1 MPRPRN
7 SIAFGPQEDKEN
19 SEGGSLPN
27 SRKRSK
33 SLGGSDDITLPIPRK
48 RRMGGLSRIPTAPR
62 GILKSSYS
70 AADENHT
77 VIGVMQIAIKDQ
89 STQSKSS
96 SSHALSRRVSFA
108 PEATL
113 HTFELEREDTQSS
126 SSTSSTAASTP
137 RADRSGSL
145 PDLTACGRSPL
156 ANLRLY
162 NEPSPASPRYDNG
175 SRQLQRSTA
184 VVTTPPRGL
193 VRSATFNVDDEQD
206 DDEVEMEDATD
217 VFDDLFDA
225 TENLFRQQ
233 SKTPLLQLNSAAST
247 ASSFFSPLVA
257 RLQPAS
263 SPNSAARDEIGDN
276 GSDTEAMDITTAIG
290 SIDRPIVAAEN
301 DDSDEAT
308 MDVTNAV
315 GFIEEYVE
323 EKTMD
328 VTQAIGS
335 IRDPPINGAEEEE
348 DHTSVTMDVTKA
360 VGSIQEIPPHQ
371 DDDDT
376 EYTSTTMDVTKALGA
391 IHSAQ
396 PEADDTG
403 HASMAMAMDVTIAVG
418 TINIAIIDDE
428 AGGDE
433 DTRMEVTDMLH
444 SANGVAAQSATRNS
458 TEIKNSQPDQAL
470 VISRMS
476 SKLVSPP
483 LSARSLRR
491 TPSIGSGSGTET
503 PTRPQHPKELQFKAS
518 QVAET
523 ATGSPRSAEVLKL
536 RRSLL
541 ESDGP
546 TKGFDGRHLS
556 IGTPESQKLKSDINK
571 TLFTVS
577 TSSLQKRIQS
587 LTPKKAVR
595 SPIKLVAS
603 SAREQAIESLKSE
616 EQEALSNLYSPL
628 KAASMTSPTMST
640 TKKSIPLLSEIPAP
654 VMMKLEPF
662 VNSGNKTPL
671 RSHTPVVEQEEED
684 SYLPISLNEFLRMTS
699 IQFLEGLNTKR
710 RNTTFLQPSEVLSEL
725 TLSATVLSRQLH
737 CPMLELFEFS
747 CRELRKNI
755 EEGKDLLERL
765 EMSIMEENP
774 ELFRQYVCSS
784 LDGQAAFCAQ
794 LKIIKSYARLQSK
807 GVWYKWR
814 SKLLDGVMSSL
825 IKNTNALKDD
835 CAHLQTIEE
844 ELRPSLSD
852 IKSRHSTLKS
862 KLELLRRRK
871 SEVADC
877 DQEQLQ
883 TARHNLATVEL
894 DVSQK
899 MCTKRQIVH
908 QNELLSCSLNARLS
922 DIRACN
928 ESITISEKTIE
939 ENKGFNTAEIISTK
953 DELEW
958 IYKLFGWSLKN
969 LSQDTMVLCY
979 ENDLEVEVVL
989 RNLAIARI
997 STINADCSPVTEF
1010 FVNLL
1015 TSASNNRPLRQFLCD
1030 VSAIWRQKKYLRRE
1044 IELVSSHYIT
1054 EILLKDGT
1062 LAVKPEIFLQESRT
1076 KLKMEYRLSVEMTR
1090 PRPSVR
1096 CETKANVIY
1105 GKLDESELYKRLKW
1119 KLNECELGILQR
1131 NCDEISLCV

>member
-7 SIAFGPQEDKEN
+7 SIAFGSQEDKEN
-19 SEGGSLPN
+19 LGVGALLN

-48 RRMGGLSRIPTAPR
+48 RRIGAISRIPTAPR

-77 VIGVMQIAIKDQ
+77 VIGVMQVALKDQ

-96 SSHALSRRVSFA
+96 SSRTLSRRVSFA

-126 SSTSSTAASTP
+126 SSTSATTASTP
-137 RADRSGSL
+137 RADRSGS
-145 PDLTACGRSPL
+145 PNLTACGRSPL

-162 NEPSPASPRYDNG
+162 NEPSPASPHYDNG

-193 VRSATFNVDDEQD
+193 IRSATFDVDDEED

-217 VFDDLFDA
+217 IFDDLFDA
-225 TENLFRQQ
+225 DENLFLQQ
-233 SKTPLLQLNSAAST
+233 SQTVLLQSNTAAST
-247 ASSFFSPLVA
+247 AASFFSPLVA
-257 RLQPAS
+257 RLRPAS
-263 SPNSAARDEIGDN
+263 SPNAAARDDVRNN

-290 SIDRPIVAAEN
+290 SIHRPIEGTGN
-301 DDSDEAT
+301 DDCDEAT

-315 GFIEEYVE
+315 GFIEGYVE
-323 EKTMD
+323 EETMD
-328 VTQAIGS
+328 ITRAIGS
-335 IRDPPINGAEEEE
+335 IQDLPINGAEEEE
-348 DHTSVTMDVTKA
+348 DHSSVIMEVTKA
-360 VGSIQEIPPHQ
+360 VGSIQDIPPHQ

-376 EYTSTTMDVTKALGA
+376 EYTSATMDVTKAMGE

-396 PEADDTG
+396 PDEDDTG
-403 HASMAMAMDVTIAVG
+403 HASMAMDVTIAVG
-418 TINIAIIDDE
+418 TINIASIYDE
-428 AGGDE
+428 AGGNE
-433 DTRMEVTDMLH
+433 DIPMEVTDMLP
-444 SANGVAAQSATRNS
+444 SANSVGFQSATLNS
-458 TEIKNSQPDQAL
+458 PEITNSQTNQAF
-470 VISRMS
+470 VTSSMS
-476 SKLVSPP
+476 PKLVSPS

-491 TPSIGSGSGTET
+491 TSSIGSGQGTET
-503 PTRPQHPKELQFKAS
+503 PTRPQHPQVLQFKAS
-518 QVAET
+518 QVVDTPIA
-523 ATGSPRSAEVLKL
+523 SPRSAELLKL

-541 ESDGP
+541 ESEGL
-546 TKGFDGRHLS
+546 TRGFDGRHLS

-595 SPIKLVAS
+595 SPIKLPVS
-603 SAREQAIESLKSE
+603 SARKQAIESLKSE
-616 EQEALSNLYSPL
+616 EQEALSKIYSPL
-628 KAASMTSPTMST
+628 KAASLTSPTMST
-640 TKKSIPLLSEIPAP
+640 MKKSIKFLSDIPAP
-654 VMMKLEPF
+654 VMMKLDPL
-662 VNSGNKTPL
+662 VDSGDKTPL
-671 RSHTPVVEQEEED
+671 RSHAPVVEPEEED

-710 RNTTFLQPSEVLSEL
+710 RNTTFLQPSETLLEP
-725 TLSATVLSRQLH
+725 TLSVTVLSRQLH

-765 EMSIMEENP
+765 ETSIMEENP

-794 LKIIKSYARLQSK
+794 FKVIKSYARLQSK

-814 SKLLDGVMSSL
+814 SKLLDGIMSSL

-835 CAHLQTIEE
+835 CANLKTIEE
-844 ELRPSLSD
+844 SLRPSLSD

-862 KLELLRRRK
+862 KLELLRKRK

-877 DQEQLQ
+877 DQEQLE
-883 TARHNLATVEL
+883 TARHNLAIVEL
-894 DVSQK
+894 DVSRK

-908 QNELLSCSLNARLS
+908 ENEILSCSLNARLS
-922 DIRACN
+922 DIRARN

-939 ENKGFNTAEIISTK
+939 ENKGVNTAEIISTK

-958 IYKLFGWSLKN
+958 IYKLFGWTLKN
-969 LSQDTMVLCY
+969 INQDAIVLCH
-979 ENDLEVEVVL
+979 ENDLEIEVAL
-989 RNLAIARI
+989 CNLSIARI
-997 STINADCSPVTEF
+997 SIINADTSPLTEF

-1015 TSASNNRPLRQFLCD
+1015 TCASNNRPLSQFMRD
-1030 VSAIWRQKKYLRRE
+1030 VSAIWHQKKYLRRE
-1044 IELVSSHYIT
+1044 IELVASHYIT
-1054 EILLKDGT
+1054 EIRLQDGT
-1062 LAVKPEIFLQESRT
+1062 LAVKPEIFLQQSRT
-1076 KLKMEYRLSVEMTR
+1076 KLKLEYRLFAEMTR
-1090 PRPSVR
+1090 PYPSIR
-1096 CETKANVIY
+1096 CEAKANVVY
-1105 GKLDESELYKRLKW
+1105 GKIDETELYKRLKCQ
-1119 KLNECELGILQR
+1119 LNACELGILQR

>member
-19 SEGGSLPN
+19 LGGGVLLN

-48 RRMGGLSRIPTAPR
+48 RRMGGPSRIPTAPR

-70 AADENHT
+70 GADENHT
-77 VIGVMQIAIKDQ
+77 VIGVMHVALKDH

-96 SSHALSRRVSFA
+96 SSHTLSRRVSFA

-126 SSTSSTAASTP
+126 SSTSTTAASTP
-137 RADRSGSL
+137 RADGSES
-145 PDLTACGRSPL
+145 PNMTACGRSPL

-162 NEPSPASPRYDNG
+162 NEPSPASTRYDNG
-175 SRQLQRSTA
+175 SRQLQRST

-193 VRSATFNVDDEQD
+193 IRSATFAADDED

-225 TENLFRQQ
+225 NENLYLQQ
-233 SKTPLLQLNSAAST
+233 SQTALLQSNSAAST

-257 RLQPAS
+257 RLRPAS
-263 SPNSAARDEIGDN
+263 SPNAAARDDAGN
-276 GSDTEAMDITTAIG
+276 NVSDTEAMDITTAIG
-290 SIDRPIVAAEN
+290 RIHRPIVAAEN

-315 GFIEEYVE
+315 GSIEEYVE

-328 VTQAIGS
+328 ITRAIGS
-335 IRDPPINGAEEEE
+335 IQDLPDNGVEEEE
-348 DHTSVTMDVTKA
+348 DHTSLTMDVTKA
-360 VGSIQEIPPHQ
+360 LGSIQEIPPHQ
-371 DDDDT
+371 NDDDT
-376 EYTSTTMDVTKALGA
+376 EYTSATMDISKAIGA

-396 PEADDTG
+396 PEEDDTG
-403 HASMAMAMDVTIAVG
+403 HASMAMDVTMAVG
-418 TINIAIIDDE
+418 TINIASIDDE
-428 AGGDE
+428 GGGNE
-433 DTRMEVTDMLH
+433 DTPMKVTDMLS
-444 SANGVAAQSATRNS
+444 SANRVVSQSPTINS
-458 TEIKNSQPDQAL
+458 PEIANSRPGQASFTCI
-470 VISRMS
+470 ISP
-476 SKLVSPP
+476 KLVSPP

-491 TPSIGSGSGTET
+491 TPSIGCSSGTET
-503 PTRPQHPKELQFKAS
+503 PTRPQHSQVLQCKAS
-518 QVAET
+518 QVVET
-523 ATGSPRSAEVLKL
+523 PTGSPRSAEVLKL

-541 ESDGP
+541 ESEG
-546 TKGFDGRHLS
+546 TRRGFDGRHLS

-595 SPIKLVAS
+595 SPIKLPAS
-603 SAREQAIESLKSE
+603 SARKQAIESLKYE
-616 EQEALSNLYSPL
+616 EQEALSKIYSPL
-628 KAASMTSPTMST
+628 KSTSLISPTTST
-640 TKKSIPLLSEIPAP
+640 TKKSIKFLSDIPAP
-654 VMMKLEPF
+654 VMMKLEPL
-662 VNSGNKTPL
+662 VDSGDKTPL
-671 RSHTPVVEQEEED
+671 RSHAPIVEPEEEN

-710 RNTTFLQPSEVLSEL
+710 RNTTFLQPSEALSEP

-737 CPMLELFEFS
+737 CPLLELFEFS

-755 EEGKDLLERL
+755 EEGKDLFDRL
-765 EMSIMEENP
+765 ETSIMEENP

-794 LKIIKSYARLQSK
+794 FKVIKSYARVQSK

-814 SKLLDGVMSSL
+814 SKLLDGIMSSL
-825 IKNTNALKDD
+825 VKNTDALKDD
-835 CAHLQTIEE
+835 CANLKTIEE
-844 ELRPSLSD
+844 ALRPSLSD

-862 KLELLRRRK
+862 KLELLRKRK

-877 DQEQLQ
+877 DQEQLE

-894 DVSQK
+894 DVSRK

-908 QNELLSCSLNARLS
+908 EDEVLSCSLNSRLS
-922 DIRACN
+922 DIRARN
-928 ESITISEKTIE
+928 ESITISKKTIE
-939 ENKGFNTAEIISTK
+939 ENKGFNTAAIISTK
-953 DELEW
+953 DELDW
-958 IYKLFGWSLKN
+958 IYKLFGWTLKN
-969 LSQDTMVLCY
+969 LSQDTIVLCH
-979 ENDLEVEVVL
+979 ENDLEIEIAL
-989 RNLAIARI
+989 CNLSISKI
-997 STINADCSPVTEF
+997 STINADSSPVTEF

-1015 TSASNNRPLRQFLCD
+1015 CCTSNNRPLSQFLRD
-1030 VSAIWRQKKYLRRE
+1030 VSAIWHQKNNLRRE
-1044 IELVSSHYIT
+1044 IELLESHYIT
-1054 EILLKDGT
+1054 EIRLQDGS
-1062 LAVKPEIFLQESRT
+1062 LALKPEIFLQQSRT
-1076 KLKMEYRLSVEMTR
+1076 KLKLEYRLSVEMTG
-1090 PRPSVR
+1090 PCPSIR
-1096 CETKANVIY
+1096 CETKVNVVY
-1105 GKLDESELYKRLKW
+1105 GKVDETELYTRLKC
-1119 KLNECELGILQR
+1119 KLNVYGLGILQR

>member
-19 SEGGSLPN
+19 LGGGSLLN
-27 SRKRSK
+27 SRKRSQ

-48 RRMGGLSRIPTAPR
+48 RRMGGASGIPTAPR

-77 VIGVMQIAIKDQ
+77 VIGVMHVALKDQ

-96 SSHALSRRVSFA
+96 SSHTLSRRVSFA

-126 SSTSSTAASTP
+126 SSTSTTAASTP
-137 RADRSGSL
+137 RADRSEF
-145 PDLTACGRSPL
+145 PNMTACGRSPL

-162 NEPSPASPRYDNG
+162 HEPSPASTRYDKG

-184 VVTTPPRGL
+184 VVTTPPRCL
-193 VRSATFNVDDEQD
+193 IRSATLAVDD

-225 TENLFRQQ
+225 DANENLFLQQ
-233 SKTPLLQLNSAAST
+233 SQTALLQSNSAAST

-257 RLQPAS
+257 RLRPAS
-263 SPNSAARDEIGDN
+263 SPNAAARDDVGNND
-276 GSDTEAMDITTAIG
+276 SDTEAMDITSAIG
-290 SIDRPIVAAEN
+290 SIHLPIVAAEN
-301 DDSDEAT
+301 DDYEAT

-315 GFIEEYVE
+315 GSIEGYVE

-328 VTQAIGS
+328 ITRAIGS
-335 IRDPPINGAEEEE
+335 IQDLPINGVEEEE
-348 DHTSVTMDVTKA
+348 DHTSETMDVTKA

-371 DDDDT
+371 NDDDT
-376 EYTSTTMDVTKALGA
+376 EYTSATMDVTQAIGA

-396 PEADDTG
+396 PEEDDSS
-403 HASMAMAMDVTIAVG
+403 HASMAMDVTIAVG
-418 TINIAIIDDE
+418 TINIASIDDE
-428 AGGDE
+428 GGGNE
-433 DTRMEVTDMLH
+433 DTPMEVTDML
-444 SANGVAAQSATRNS
+444 STANSIVSQSPTLNLPEITNS
-458 TEIKNSQPDQAL
+458 RPDQAFL
-470 VISRMS
+470 TCRISP
-476 SKLVSPP
+476 KLVSPP

-491 TPSIGSGSGTET
+491 TPSIGCGSGTET
-503 PTRPQHPKELQFKAS
+503 PTRPQHPQVLQFKAS

-523 ATGSPRSAEVLKL
+523 PTGSPRSAEVLKL

-541 ESDGP
+541 ESEDP
-546 TKGFDGRHLS
+546 TRGFDGRHLS

-595 SPIKLVAS
+595 SPIKLPAS
-603 SAREQAIESLKSE
+603 SARRQAIESLKYE
-616 EQEALSNLYSPL
+616 EQEALSKIYSPL
-628 KAASMTSPTMST
+628 KSTSLTSPTMSA
-640 TKKSIPLLSEIPAP
+640 TKESIKFLSDIPAP
-654 VMMKLEPF
+654 VMMKLEPL
-662 VNSGNKTPL
+662 VDSGEKTPL
-671 RSHTPVVEQEEED
+671 RSHAPVVEPEEEE
-684 SYLPISLNEFLRMTS
+684 SYLPMSLNEFLRMTS

-710 RNTTFLQPSEVLSEL
+710 RNTTFLQPSAALSEP

-737 CPMLELFEFS
+737 CPLLELFEFS

-755 EEGKDLLERL
+755 EEGKDLFDRL
-765 EMSIMEENP
+765 ETSIMEENP
-774 ELFRQYVCSS
+774 GLFRQYVCSS

-794 LKIIKSYARLQSK
+794 FKVIKSYARLQSK

-814 SKLLDGVMSSL
+814 SKLLDGIMNSL

-835 CAHLQTIEE
+835 CANLKTIEE
-844 ELRPSLSD
+844 ALRPSLSD
-852 IKSRHSTLKS
+852 IKSRHSALKS
-862 KLELLRRRK
+862 KLELLRKRK

-877 DQEQLQ
+877 DQEQLE

-894 DVSQK
+894 DVSRK

-908 QNELLSCSLNARLS
+908 ENEVLSCSLNARLS
-922 DIRACN
+922 DIRARN

-939 ENKGFNTAEIISTK
+939 ENKGCNTAEIISTK
-953 DELEW
+953 NELEW
-958 IYKLFGWSLKN
+958 IYKLFGWTLKN
-969 LSQDTMVLCY
+969 LSQDTIVLCH
-979 ENDLEVEVVL
+979 ENDLEIEAAL
-989 RNLAIARI
+989 CNGSISKI
-997 STINADCSPVTEF
+997 STINADSSPVTEF

-1015 TSASNNRPLRQFLCD
+1015 TCASNNRPLSQFLRD
-1030 VSAIWRQKKYLRRE
+1030 VSAIWHQKKYLRRE
-1044 IELVSSHYIT
+1044 IELVASHYIT
-1054 EILLKDGT
+1054 EIRLQDGT
-1062 LAVKPEIFLQESRT
+1062 LSLQPEIFLQQSRT
-1076 KLKMEYRLSVEMTR
+1076 KLKLEYRLSVEMTR
-1090 PRPSVR
+1090 PCPSIR
-1096 CETKANVIY
+1096 CETKLNVVY
-1105 GKLDESELYKRLKW
+1105 GKVDKTELYNRLKW
-1119 KLNECELGILQR
+1119 KLNVCEPGILQR
-1131 NCDEISLCV
+1131 NCDEISLCVR